1 MVRFTHL
8 HVHTQYSLLDGVA
21 SVDRLLQRCRDTG
34 MESLAM
40 TDHGNMYG
48 ICHFVE
54 AAKKY
59 NIKPIVGCE
68 FYVAKEDRFDRTDS
82 RRYHQILLA
91 KDKQGYDNLC
101 TLSSLSFIDGYY
113 YKPRIDKKLLRQYH
127 EGLIAT
133 TACMAGFVNQAL
145 LHSGEEDAEKE
156 LLELYDIFKDD
167 FYLELQRF
175 ANAEQER
182 CNQFLLKMSKKHG
195 IKVIATNDVHY
206 VTKEESVSHDIL
218 LCIQTG
224 ADYNDPDR
232 MRFAADTFYLKSPA
246 EMLEAFCDH
255 PEAIEN
261 TQEVADK
268 CWLPELMREII
279 LPQYDVPA
287 GFSSQVSYLR
297 FLTIEGSKKRFK
309 QITPAVESRIDYE
322 LSMIDKM
329 GFVGYFLIVQDYI
342 SAARRLGVSVGT
354 GRGSVCGSIVAY
366 CIGITDINPLD
377 YGLFFERFLNPE
389 RISMPDIDI
398 DFEDNGREKVIDYV
412 INKYGKDHVAH
423 LVTFGTMAAKVAIK
437 DVARVLGM
445 SFEHANKLT
454 KLIPFKLPAPTL
466 KESIPLIPELKALY
480 DKVGSLEH
488 TILFHASIL
497 EGCKRQTG
505 LHACGIIIAPDQLIH
520 CLPVKTDKE
529 TDLLVTQ
536 YEGSLVD
543 HVGMLKMDFLGLK
556 TLTIIKNTIKMIK
569 RHHGVDID
577 INNIDLND
585 KKVLK
590 LFGGGNTVGV
600 FQFESDG
607 MRAWLKK
614 LRPDN
619 IEDLIA
625 MNALFRPGPMQF
637 IDNFIK
643 RKHGQQKI
651 EYPHPLLE
659 PILKNTYGIIVYQ
672 EQVMQVAQTIAGYS
686 LAQADILRK
695 AMGKKK
701 PDEMAKQRIAF
712 TRGCEETHNIS
723 QKESNDIFDMMET
736 FAQYGFNKSHAAAY
750 SVIAFQTAYLKTYYP
765 TEFMAASL
773 INAQGTTEA
782 ITPLLQDCQRM
793 RIQIKGPSV
802 NTSNYDFDVGEE
814 GEICYGLA
822 GIKGVGE
829 SSARCIIETRE
840 RHGKFNNIFDF
851 SESIDLRAVNKKT
864 FESLALSGAFD
875 CLNSGNRRQYII
887 STNDGTSF
895 IEQIISYVG
904 KVKAEE
910 EEMKNS
916 LFGDLGQFNI
926 MSTPRPKM
934 PNCIEYPQI
943 DLLNF
948 EKEYI
953 GFYISGH
960 PLERYKKIIDKYCN
974 CSSIVFQQKGDD
986 VDVEVCRDKCIIAG
1000 IVSDMRIKMSK
1011 RDTPY
1016 GVVTLE
1022 DFEGELTFSIFGE
1035 TFTKYKDMFKVGAA
1049 VVCVG
1054 YVTSKYNDPDR
1065 LEFKCNKVFDMI
1077 TLENNFSN

>member
-1 MVRFTHL
+1 MCIFEKCNLKKIMIRFTHL

-21 SVDRLLQRCRDTG
+21 SVERLLERCRDTG
-34 MESLAM
+34 MVALAM

-59 NIKPIVGCE
+59 NIKPIIGCE

-91 KDKQGYDNLC
+91 KDKQGYENLC

-127 EGLIAT
+127 GGLIAT

-145 LHSGEEDAEKE
+145 RHSGEEQAEKE

-175 ANAEQER
+175 DNAEQEQ
-182 CNQFLLKMSKKHG
+182 CNQFLLKMSKKYG

-206 VTKEESVSHDIL
+206 VNQDESVSHDIL

-224 ADYNDPDR
+224 ADYNAPDR
-232 MRFAADTFYLKSPA
+232 MRFAADTFYLKTPE
-246 EMLEAFCDH
+246 EMLESFHDH
-255 PEAIEN
+255 PEAIDN
-261 TQEVADK
+261 TQEVVDK
-268 CWLPELMREII
+268 CWQPELMREII

-287 GFSSQVSYLR
+287 GFNSQIDYLR
-297 FLTIEGSKKRFK
+297 SLTIEGSKKRFK
-309 QITPAVESRIDYE
+309 QIMPDVASRIDYE

-329 GFVGYFLIVQDYI
+329 GFAGYFLIVQDYI
-342 SAARRLGVSVGT
+342 NAARRLGVSVGP

-398 DFEDNGREKVIDYV
+398 DFEDNGRDKVIDYV

-445 SFEHANKLT
+445 SFEQANKLT
-454 KLIPFKLPAPTL
+454 KLIPFKLPAETL

-480 DKVGSLEH
+480 DNVGSLEH
-488 TILFHASIL
+488 TILFHACVL

-505 LHACGIIIAPDQLIH
+505 LHACGIIIAPDKLIH
-520 CLPVKTDKE
+520 CLPVKTDKD

-536 YEGSLVD
+536 YEGALVD

-569 RHHGVDID
+569 SHHGIDID

-585 KKVLK
+585 PKVLK
-590 LFGGGNTVGV
+590 LFGAGNTVGV

-614 LRPDN
+614 LKPDS

-651 EYPHPLLE
+651 EYPHSLLE

-701 PDEMAKQRIAF
+701 PEEMAKQRISF
-712 TRGCEETHNIS
+712 IKGCYETHNIS

-750 SVIAFQTAYLKTYYP
+750 SVIAFQTAYLKTYYA

-802 NTSNYDFDVGEE
+802 NESNYDFDVNDN

-822 GIKGVGE
+822 GIKGVGAA
-829 SSARCIIETRE
+829 SARCIIETRK
-840 RHGKFNNIFDF
+840 RHGKFKNIFDF
-851 SESIDLRAVNKKT
+851 SENIDLRAVNKKT
-864 FESLALSGAFD
+864 FEALALSGSFD
-875 CLNSGNRRQYII
+875 CLHSGNRRQYII
-887 STNDGTSF
+887 STDDGTSF
-895 IEQIISYVG
+895 IEKIISYVG

-916 LFGDLGQFNI
+916 LFGDLEQFNI
-926 MSTPRPKM
+926 TSTQRPKI

-960 PLERYKKIIDKYCN
+960 PLERYKSVMNKYCT
-974 CSSIVFQQKGDD
+974 CRSSLFQQKAED
-986 VDVEVCRDKCIIAG
+986 VDVEGKCVIAG
-1000 IVSDMRIKMSK
+1000 IVSDMRVKMSK
-1011 RDTPY
+1011 RDTQY
-1016 GVVTLE
+1016 GASPWKTLTE
-1022 DFEGELTFSIFGE
+1022 
-1035 TFTKYKDMFKVGAA
+1035 
-1049 VVCVG
+1049 
-1054 YVTSKYNDPDR
+1054 R
-1065 LEFKCNKVFDMI
+1065 
-1077 TLENNFSN
+1077 